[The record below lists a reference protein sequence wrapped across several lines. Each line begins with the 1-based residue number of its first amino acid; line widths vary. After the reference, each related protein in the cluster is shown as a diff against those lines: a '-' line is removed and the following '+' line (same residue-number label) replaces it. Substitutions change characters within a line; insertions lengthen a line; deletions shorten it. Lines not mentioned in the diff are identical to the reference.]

1 MSANERLISTF
12 YEAFQKKDYKTMQGC
27 YSDQALFNDAVFNNL
42 NAEEVRKM
50 WEMLLKKSTDLQ
62 LEFKNIQAD
71 DKQGSAEWTA
81 TYTFSKTKRKVVNR
95 IKASFIFD
103 KGKILEHTD
112 SFNFYIWAKQ
122 ALGITGLLL
131 GSTSF
136 LKNKIQKTAKEKLEE
151 YMAQK

>member
-1 MSANERLISTF
+1 
-12 YEAFQKKDYKTMQGC
+12 MQGC

-62 LEFKNIQAD
+62 LQFKNVQAD